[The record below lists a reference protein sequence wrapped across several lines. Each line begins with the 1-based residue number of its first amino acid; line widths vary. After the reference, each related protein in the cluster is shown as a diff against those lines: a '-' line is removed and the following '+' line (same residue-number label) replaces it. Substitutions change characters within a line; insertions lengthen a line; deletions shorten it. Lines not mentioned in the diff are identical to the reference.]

1 MADKKITINPVTPIN
16 VITLIGECIGPCY
29 GSDISN
35 PDKNY
40 KRGLNS
46 IKAGHGRVLEYA
58 EAWFVIEGYSAR
70 VIREFYTAIGGMP
83 TRTQAST
90 RYIEYG
96 NFDYIVPPKIDKDPF
111 LRDRYMN
118 VMYQISEGVKD
129 LEAWGVSK
137 EDAANL
143 LPLGMTTTVSVRM
156 NARTIIDM
164 AAQRLCNRAYWEYRD
179 LMRDL
184 ITQLS
189 NYSSEWATLMEFAKC
204 KCDKVRYCCEEYS
217 CGKYSKKI
225 D

>member
-1 MADKKITINPVTPIN
+1 MTDKKITINPVTPTN
-16 VITLIGECIGPCY
+16 PITLIGECIGPCY

-35 PDKNY
+35 PEKNY

-46 IKAGHGRVLEYA
+46 VSAGHGRVLEYA

-96 NFDYIVPPKIDKDPF
+96 NFDYIIPHKIDKDPF

-118 VMYQISEGVKD
+118 VMYQISEGIKD

-179 LMRDL
+179 LIWDL
-184 ITQLS
+184 VAELS
-189 NYSSEWATLMEFAKC
+189 SYSSEWAELMKFAQC
-204 KCDKVRYCCEEYS
+204 KCDKVGYCCEEYS
-217 CGKYSKKI
+217 CGKYPRK
-225 D
+225 

>member
-1 MADKKITINPVTPIN
+1 MADKKITINSVTPTN

-35 PDKNY
+35 SEKNY

-46 IKAGHGRVLEYA
+46 VNAGHGRVLEYA
-58 EAWFVIEGYSAR
+58 EAWFTIEGYSAR
-70 VIREFYTAIGGMP
+70 VIRELYTHIGGMP

-96 NFDYIVPPKIDKDPF
+96 NFDYIIPPKIDKDPF
-111 LRDRYMN
+111 LRDRYIN
-118 VMYQISEGVKD
+118 VMYQISEGIKD
-129 LEAWGVSK
+129 LEAWGVPK

-164 AAQRLCNRAYWEYRD
+164 AAQRMCNRAYWEYRD

-184 ITQLS
+184 IDALS
-189 NYSSEWATLMEFAKC
+189 NYSPEWKELMKFAQC
-204 KCDKVRYCCEEYS
+204 KCDKAGYCCEEYS
-217 CGKYSKKI
+217 CGKYPKKQ
-225 D
+225 